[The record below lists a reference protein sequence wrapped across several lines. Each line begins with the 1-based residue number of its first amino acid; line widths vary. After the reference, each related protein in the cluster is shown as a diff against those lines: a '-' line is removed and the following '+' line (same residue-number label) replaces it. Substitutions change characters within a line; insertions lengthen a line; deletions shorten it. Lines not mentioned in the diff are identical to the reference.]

1 MNKLYIYK
9 LHFRIFIIISK
20 LKKLEKLEK
29 LYWELYIC
37 FIDSWIIIKY
47 ISKNNAY
54 RKRSIN
60 DL

>member
-29 LYWELYIC
+29 LY
-37 FIDSWIIIKY
+37 
-47 ISKNNAY
+47 
-54 RKRSIN
+54 
-60 DL
+60 